1 MAFERGLG
9 MCENTWLSLWQR
21 MYISLC
27 IIIKGYWKVAMI
39 NAIVLGF
46 PLMYR
51 SRISFQF
58 CPKLFSDLGVQC
70 SSLSGGS
77 RRLKAELE
85 ADKKAKQKWS

>member
-21 MYISLC
+21 MYVSLC
-27 IIIKGYWKVAMI
+27 ICINIKGYWKVAMT

-46 PLMYR
+46 PFMYR

-58 CPKLFSDLGVQC
+58 CPRLFSDLGVQY
-70 SSLSGGS
+70 SSLS
-77 RRLKAELE
+77 K
-85 ADKKAKQKWS
+85 